1 MKHLKMYEPADKMIT
16 LIKDNFSVLQALES
30 FGISLGFGDKTVSET
45 CQANNVD
52 TYTFLAVVNYT
63 INGYNNFD
71 DDGQISVPTL
81 MHYLKASH
89 TYFLDFQLPSI
100 RHALQES
107 IGNYEETSSGCFD
120 SVAENKKTSGA
131 GFDSEALNKHK
142 MGRLIMKFYDEYAH
156 EIRRHMKYE
165 EKTLFPYV
173 ESLLDGHP
181 LNNYNVETFS
191 KHHEQTDKKLREL
204 KLMIIKYL
212 PSDAAQNNK
221 LTATLYNIYNNEEW
235 LRQHAEVE
243 DYIFT
248 PAIKRLERLTK
259 QDDISKNI
267 SAMVGKSN
275 TDNPEALSDRERE
288 VIIGV
293 VQGLM
298 NKEIADR
305 LCISLNTVTTHRRN
319 IARKL
324 QIHSPA
330 GLTIYAI
337 VNGLVDISS
346 VKL

>member
-1 MKHLKMYEPADKMIT
+1 MKNVKMYEAGDKMIT
-16 LIKDNFSVLQALES
+16 LIKDNYSVLQALGS
-30 FGISLGFGDKTVSET
+30 FGINLGFGDKTVSET
-45 CQANNVD
+45 CQMNGVD
-52 TYTFLAVVNYT
+52 TYTFLAVVNAQLNDITTYEDDEQ
-63 INGYNNFD
+63 IN
-71 DDGQISVPTL
+71 VPTL
-81 MHYLKASH
+81 LHYLKASH
-89 TYFLDFQLPSI
+89 AYYLDFQLPFI
-100 RHALQES
+100 RRELKES
-107 IGNYEETSSGCFD
+107 IS
-120 SVAENKKTSGA
+120 EN
-131 GFDSEALNKHK
+131 DALG
-142 MGRLIMKFYDEYAH
+142 MLIMKLYEEYAQ

-173 ESLLDGHP
+173 ESLLEGRPMND
-181 LNNYNVETFS
+181 YNVETFS

-212 PSDAAQNNK
+212 PADAHRNNQ
-221 LTATLYNIYNNEEW
+221 LTATLYDIYNNEEW

-243 DYIFT
+243 DHIFT
-248 PAIKRLERLTK
+248 PAIKRLERTTNRE
-259 QDDISKNI
+259 DVSKNI
-267 SAMVGKSN
+267 SQMVFKSGQDAN
-275 TDNPEALSDRERE
+275 EALSDRERD

-293 VQGLM
+293 VQGLQ

-305 LCISLNTVTTHRRN
+305 LCISVNTVITHRRN